1 MPPFC
6 LAVEWYNLVL
16 MEAAGTIFV
25 RLWVTGPLLYVGLL
39 MIFDPLGC
47 VKSLEILTHA
57 LRTLEDR
64 LRGVMWQVRESNPLQ
79 VSPSARM
86 AVQLAGLTL
95 TTAAFLTLA
104 GFLN

>member
-1 MPPFC
+1 
-6 LAVEWYNLVL
+6 
-16 MEAAGTIFV
+16 MEAAGAIFI

-39 MIFDPLGC
+39 LIIDPIGV
-47 VKSLEILTHA
+47 VKSLEILTNA

-64 LRGVMWQVRESNPLQ
+64 LRGVMWRVREPDPLQ
-79 VSPSARM
+79 VSPSGRI

>member
-1 MPPFC
+1 MD
-6 LAVEWYNLVL
+6 AVG
-16 MEAAGTIFV
+16 AIFV
-25 RLWVTGPLLYVGLL
+25 RLWITGPLLYVGLL

-64 LRGVMWQVRESNPLQ
+64 LRGVMWRVHEPDPLQ
-79 VSPSARM
+79 ISPSGRI
-86 AVQLAGLTL
+86 AVQFAGLTL

>member
-1 MPPFC
+1 
-6 LAVEWYNLVL
+6 
-16 MEAAGTIFV
+16 
-25 RLWVTGPLLYVGLL
+25 
-39 MIFDPLGC
+39 MIDPLGC

-64 LRGVMWQVRESNPLQ
+64 LRGVMWQVREPSPLQ
-79 VSPSARM
+79 VSPIGRI
-86 AVQLAGLTL
+86 AVQLAGFAL

>member
-1 MPPFC
+1 
-6 LAVEWYNLVL
+6 
-16 MEAAGTIFV
+16 MEAAGQIFV

-39 MIFDPLGC
+39 MFFDPLGC

-64 LRGVMWQVRESNPLQ
+64 LRGVMWQVREPDPLQ
-79 VSPSARM
+79 VSKSGRI
-86 AVQLAGLTL
+86 AVQLAGFTL
-95 TTAAFLTLA
+95 TAAAFLTLA

>member
-1 MPPFC
+1 
-6 LAVEWYNLVL
+6 
-16 MEAAGTIFV
+16 MEAAGAIFI

-39 MIFDPLGC
+39 LIIDPIGV
-47 VKSLEILTHA
+47 VKSLEILTNA

-64 LRGVMWQVRESNPLQ
+64 LRGVMWQVREPDPLKI
-79 VSPSARM
+79 SPSARI